1 MSHEQHSRGTGWDL
15 RVPTPEQLH
24 DYMQPV
30 SLAFAEEGSGPETDD
45 WIKLLEPER
54 WLGAFESPDSEVAAG
69 GAAALSVRLTVPGGE
84 VPAAAVTA
92 VAVRPDHRRRGI
104 LRALMRR
111 QLDDIRA
118 AGEPLAILWASEGAI
133 YQRFGY
139 GFATGEGSF
148 QIARDRTA
156 FARGL
161 EPEGRV
167 RIVDEQESMELIPP
181 VYEAMRARTPAA
193 ISRSQEWWQQVLA
206 DPEYSR
212 QGASPKF
219 RVVYEADGRAE
230 GYAIYRIKN
239 DWDHLGPQSVLQVK
253 EAVAGSPRALRELW
267 RFLFDVDL
275 VRSIKASRVPL
286 PTPLQHL
293 LAEPRALGLVA
304 TDGLWARLVDL
315 PAALAA
321 RRYATADELVL
332 EVADDFC
339 AWNAGRWQLRTTG
352 EPGTAVGAAE
362 RTEAGPDV
370 VLDTADLAAIYF
382 GGVHPALLAEAGRID
397 ERTDGAIRRL
407 GAMFAS
413 ERMPW
418 CVSMF

>member
-1 MSHEQHSRGTGWDL
+1 MSDEKHPRRTDWDL
-15 RVPTPEQLH
+15 RVPTSEQLH
-24 DYMQPV
+24 DFMQPV

-45 WIKLLEPER
+45 WIELLEPER
-54 WLGAFESPDSEVAAG
+54 WLGAFESPDSQLVTG
-69 GAAALSVRLTVPGGE
+69 GGAALSVRLTVPGGE
-84 VPAAAVTA
+84 VAAAAVTA

-104 LRALMRR
+104 LRAIMRR

-118 AGEPLAILWASEGAI
+118 AGEPLAVLWASEGAI

-139 GFATGEGSF
+139 GFAAAEGSF
-148 QIARDRTA
+148 RIARDRTV

-161 EPEGRV
+161 VPEGRV
-167 RIVDEQESMELIPP
+167 RIVDEQEAVELIPP
-181 VYEAMRARTPAA
+181 VYEAMRTETPAA
-193 ISRSQEWWQQVLA
+193 ISRSQRWWQQVLA

-212 QGASPKF
+212 RGESPKY

-253 EAVAGSPRALRELW
+253 EAVTNSPRALRELW

-275 VRSIKASRVPL
+275 VRSIKAARVPL

-315 PAALAA
+315 PAALEA

-332 EVADDFC
+332 DVADDFC
-339 AWNAGRWQLRTTG
+339 AWNAGRWQVRTSG
-352 EPGTAVGAAE
+352 EPGNAAAEIE
-362 RTEAGPDV
+362 RTEAMPDV
-370 VLDTADLAAIYF
+370 VLDTADLAAVYF
-382 GGVHPALLAEAGRID
+382 GGVHPRLLADAGRIE
-397 ERTDGAIRRL
+397 ERTDGAVRRL

-413 ERMPW
+413 ERDPW